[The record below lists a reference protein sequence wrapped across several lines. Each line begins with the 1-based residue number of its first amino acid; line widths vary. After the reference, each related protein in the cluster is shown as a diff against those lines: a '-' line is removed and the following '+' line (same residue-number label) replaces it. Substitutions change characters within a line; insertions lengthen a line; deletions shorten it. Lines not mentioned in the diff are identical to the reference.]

1 MSSEHPDRLPLTG
14 ADQFKALAN
23 PLRRRIID
31 LATERPATVA
41 EFADALGRPP
51 GTIAH
56 HVKLLVEAGLL
67 VVVESRRVRSVQE
80 HYYGRTAPTFVMPN
94 ADEREAQMLADL
106 GSARRPPET
115 GEPSFLGVRF
125 LRIPDRAADELVA
138 EFIARLESL
147 ALESG
152 EGTTVYGVVL
162 GILPTN
168 YPTLPTR
175 IDNVGD

>member
-1 MSSEHPDRLPLTG
+1 MSSEHPDRLPLTRT
-14 ADQFKALAN
+14 DQFKALAN
-23 PLRRRIID
+23 PLRRRLID

-41 EFADALGRPP
+41 EFAEALRRPS

-56 HVKLLVEAGLL
+56 HVKLLVDAGLL

-106 GSARRPPET
+106 GSARRPPES
-115 GEPSFLGVRF
+115 GEASFLGVRF
-125 LRIPDRAADELVA
+125 LRIPDRVADELVA

-147 ALESG
+147 ALDSG

-168 YPTLPTR
+168 NPTLPTR
-175 IDNVGD
+175 IDDVAD